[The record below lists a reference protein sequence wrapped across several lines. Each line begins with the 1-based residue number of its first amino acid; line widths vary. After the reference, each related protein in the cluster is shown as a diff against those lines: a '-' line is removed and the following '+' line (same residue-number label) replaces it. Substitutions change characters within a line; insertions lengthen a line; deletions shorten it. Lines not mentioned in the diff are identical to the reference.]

1 MGLRSKLA
9 ASFLLLL
16 IATVMAIGAIQID
29 RTASLMIDQLAKSGA
44 LLAGQV
50 SAQIQ
55 TSLDSSSDRDAT
67 TVLRNDKALGTLLAS
82 YREFSDSVVYALLE
96 SPDGSTIASAPPPEA
111 ASVRPLVLRFDTLSI
126 HKMSWFDLARVLFVR
141 SDTVY
146 QFSRPITYRGAPVAT
161 IRIGLST
168 ALAAAELRHSAR
180 MVVAFAAI
188 AVALGIAGAMV
199 LGGTL
204 LRPVAAIA
212 SGVDELA
219 GSIEDDRIRVTG
231 RDELGTLAEKFN
243 QLSERL
249 NRDRSRW
256 ETERGQLFRIFRSIT
271 DAVLLLDSS
280 GAILFANA
288 EATARLGLPAGGI
301 TNGKHLSLLIG
312 RNNPLTRMID
322 AVYATGTEVH
332 DVALQL
338 GDSSSDRLLVSMFSL
353 GNTRDPAGLLVIVR
367 NLEPV
372 RQLESV
378 VDQSDRL
385 AQLGALV
392 SGIAHQVRD
401 PLNAMNLQL
410 ELLTQDAE
418 ARRPLQDRLEAVRGE
433 MRRVDEAVYALTRFV
448 RPQSLHLEAVD
459 LPQLIHEIGS
469 RVQRQQIAI
478 AYELDQHAECVTAD
492 RALLGEAIRNI
503 ASNAADSMPEGG
515 TITIRSVM
523 VADSIVEIVII
534 DHGQGIPAE
543 HLNSVTQLYFTTK
556 SNGTGLG
563 LALAMRAID
572 LQRGTI
578 EVNSKVGRGTA
589 VTIRMPVHPHP
600 VDALAKVDE
609 LV

>member
-16 IATVMAIGAIQID
+16 IATVVAIGAIQID
-29 RTASLMIDQLAKSGA
+29 RTATLMIDQLANSGR

-50 SAQIQ
+50 SAQVRANLQ
-55 TSLDSSSDRDAT
+55 STGDPTSA
-67 TVLRNDKALGTLLAS
+67 LRNDVALHTLLGS
-82 YREFSDSVVYALLE
+82 YREYSDSVVYARLE
-96 SPDGSTIASAPPPEA
+96 SPDGNLIASAPPPAA
-111 ASVRPLVLRFDTLSI
+111 ASVRPRVLPFDTLSI
-126 HKMSWFDLARVLFVR
+126 RDMSWFDLARVFFVQG
-141 SDTVY
+141 DTVY
-146 QFSRPITYRGAPVAT
+146 QFSRPIDYRGVPVAV
-161 IRIGLST
+161 IKIGLST

-180 MVVAFAAI
+180 MVVTFAAI
-188 AVALGIAGAMV
+188 AVALGIASAMV
-199 LGGTL
+199 LGGTM

-219 GSIEDDRIRVTG
+219 GSIENDGARVIG

-256 ETERGQLFRIFRSIT
+256 ETERGQLFSIFRSIT

-312 RNNPLTRMID
+312 RSNPLTRMID
-322 AVYATGTEVH
+322 AVYSTGTEVH

-338 GDSSSDRLLVSMFSL
+338 GDSSSDRLLVSIFSL
-353 GNTRDPAGLLVIVR
+353 GDARVPAGLLVIVR

-385 AQLGALV
+385 AQLGGLV
-392 SGIAHQVRD
+392 TGIAHQVRD

-418 ARRPLQDRLEAVRGE
+418 ANRPLQDRLGAVRSE
-433 MRRVDEAVYALTRFV
+433 MQRVDEAVYALTRLV

-459 LPQLIHEIGS
+459 LPELIQEIGS
-469 RVQRQQIAI
+469 RVQRPQIAV
-478 AYELDQHAECVTAD
+478 AYDLDPRSTHITAD
-492 RALLGEAIRNI
+492 RALLSEAIRNI

-515 TITIRSVM
+515 TITIRSVV
-523 VADSIVEIVII
+523 VAAGVVEIAII
-534 DHGQGIPAE
+534 DQGQGIPAE

-556 SNGTGLG
+556 ADGTGLG

-578 EVNSKVGRGTA
+578 EVASEVGRGTA
-589 VTIRMPVHPHP
+589 VTIRMPAARPLSM
-600 VDALAKVDE
+600 DALTKTDE
-609 LV
+609 

>member
-16 IATVMAIGAIQID
+16 IATVVAIGAIQID
-29 RTASLMIDQLAKSGA
+29 RTADLMIDQLAKSGD

-50 SAQIQ
+50 SAQIRADLES
-55 TSLDSSSDRDAT
+55 TDSGRA
-67 TVLRNDKALGTLLAS
+67 NALGNDEALLTLLTS
-82 YREFSDSVVYALLE
+82 YREFSDSVVYARVE
-96 SPDGSTIASAPPPEA
+96 RPDGTLIASAPPPEA
-111 ASVRPLVLRFDTLSI
+111 PSVRPRVLAFDTLSI
-126 HKMSWFDLARVLFVR
+126 RKMSWFDLARVFFVQ

-146 QFSRPITYRGAPVAT
+146 QLSRPIEYRNAPVAN
-161 IRIGLST
+161 IKIGLST
-168 ALAAAELRHSAR
+168 ALAAAELRRAAR

-188 AVALGIAGAMV
+188 AVALGIGGAMV

-212 SGVDELA
+212 SGVDELT
-219 GSIEDDRIRVTG
+219 GDIDDARKRVLG

-256 ETERGQLFRIFRSIT
+256 ETERGQLFSIFRSIT
-271 DAVLLLDSS
+271 DAVLLLDAS
-280 GAILFANA
+280 GATLFANA

-312 RNNPLTRMID
+312 RQNPLTRMID

-338 GDSSSDRLLVSMFSL
+338 GDSSSDRLLVSIFSL
-353 GNTRDPAGLLVIVR
+353 GNTREPAGLLVIVR

-372 RQLESV
+372 RQLENV

-385 AQLGALV
+385 AQLGGLV

-401 PLNAMNLQL
+401 PLNSMNLQL

-418 ARRPLQDRLEAVRGE
+418 ANRPLQDRIEAVRSE
-433 MRRVDEAVYALTRFV
+433 MHRVDEAVYALTRLV
-448 RPQSLHLEAVD
+448 RPQNLRLEAVD
-459 LPQLIHEIGS
+459 LPELIHEVGS
-469 RVQRQQIAI
+469 RVERPKIAI
-478 AYELDQHAECVTAD
+478 SYELDGSASRITAD
-492 RALLGEAIRNI
+492 RALLSEAIRNI
-503 ASNAADSMPEGG
+503 ASNAADSMPGGG
-515 TITIRSVM
+515 TITIRSAM
-523 VADSIVEIVII
+523 IADSAIEIVII

-543 HLNSVTQLYFTTK
+543 HLNRVTQLYFTTK

-578 EVNSKVGRGTA
+578 EVASEVGRGTA
-589 VTIRMPVHPHP
+589 VKIRMPANPIPLETHYKT
-600 VDALAKVDE
+600 DGLA
-609 LV
+609 

>member
-16 IATVMAIGAIQID
+16 IATVVAIGAIQID
-29 RTASLMIDQLAKSGA
+29 RTASLMIDQLAKSGT

-50 SAQIQ
+50 SAQIHTILASTNNDP
-55 TSLDSSSDRDAT
+55 TSA
-67 TVLRNDKALGTLLAS
+67 LRNDGALRTLLAS
-82 YREFSDSVVYALLE
+82 YREFSDSVVYARLE
-96 SPDGSTIASAPPPEA
+96 SPEGTLIASAPPHEA
-111 ASVRPLVLRFDTLSI
+111 ASVRPRVLAFDTLNVE
-126 HKMSWFDLARVLFVR
+126 KMSWFDLARVFFVQNN
-141 SDTVY
+141 TVY
-146 QFSRPITYRGAPVAT
+146 QFSRSIEYHGAPVAT
-161 IRIGLST
+161 VKIGLST
-168 ALAAAELRHSAR
+168 ALVAAELRHSAR
-180 MVVAFAAI
+180 MVVASAAI

-219 GSIEDDRIRVTG
+219 GGISDDHARVTG

-256 ETERGQLFRIFRSIT
+256 ETERGQLFSIFRSIT
-271 DAVLLLDSS
+271 DAVLLLDAS

-288 EATARLGLPAGGI
+288 EATARLGLPAGVI
-301 TNGKHLSLLIG
+301 TDGKHLSLLIG
-312 RNNPLTRMID
+312 RNNPLTRMIE
-322 AVYATGTEVH
+322 AVYSTGTEVH
-332 DVALQL
+332 DVALRL
-338 GDSSSDRLLVSMFSL
+338 GDSSSDRLLVSIFSL

-392 SGIAHQVRD
+392 TGIAHQVRD

-418 ARRPLQDRLEAVRGE
+418 ANLPLEDRLEAVRSE
-433 MRRVDEAVYALTRFV
+433 MQRVDAAVYALTRFV
-448 RPQSLHLEAVD
+448 RPQSLRLQAVD
-459 LPQLIHEIGS
+459 LPELIHEIGS
-469 RVQRQQIAI
+469 RVQRPRIAI
-478 AYELDQHAECVTAD
+478 AYDLDQRAACITAD

-503 ASNAADSMPEGG
+503 ASNAADSMPDGG
-515 TITIRSVM
+515 TITIRSLM
-523 VADSIVEIVII
+523 VADGVVEIVII

-543 HLNSVTQLYFTTK
+543 HLNSVTQFYFTTK
-556 SNGTGLG
+556 SNGSGLG

-578 EVNSKVGRGTA
+578 EVASEVGRGTM
-589 VTIRMPVHPHP
+589 VKIRMPAHP
-600 VDALAKVDE
+600 DALSKADE